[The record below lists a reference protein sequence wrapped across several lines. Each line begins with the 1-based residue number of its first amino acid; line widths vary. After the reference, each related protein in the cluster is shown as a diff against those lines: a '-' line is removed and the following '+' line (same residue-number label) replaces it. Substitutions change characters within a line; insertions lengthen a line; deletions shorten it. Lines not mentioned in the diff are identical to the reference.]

1 MDGKVAAGLPG
12 EVFHG
17 DDRNLVREGTPT
29 SGDCSARFGEPRG
42 ASHCEFRFV
51 SRLWG
56 LCRPPLQPSSR
67 LLQGL
72 MRRPPRPTRRRRP
85 LCSSEDPGGGR
96 ESGEEGSPAAFPSW
110 VIPSPNLLGRAGDH
124 RPPATNREG
133 LTSLLGPRCLAQPV
147 PGLLSTRKAFGS
159 PLAFA
164 FVLPATLRNLRRSQG
179 GRLPREGT
187 VAGAPGAAP
196 NCQLEAAAV
205 SRPRVWKGSQ

>member
-1 MDGKVAAGLPG
+1 MSPAGPPGTPSVTPYSSDRARVLSPGGWLDGKVAAGLPG

-56 LCRPPLQPSSR
+56 LCRPPLQSSSH

-124 RPPATNREG
+124 RPRI
-133 LTSLLGPRCLAQPV
+133 
-147 PGLLSTRKAFGS
+147 
-159 PLAFA
+159 
-164 FVLPATLRNLRRSQG
+164 
-179 GRLPREGT
+179 GR
-187 VAGAPGAAP
+187 V
-196 NCQLEAAAV
+196 
-205 SRPRVWKGSQ
+205 